1 LVDIGRILGLGWRL
15 GFIGGIY
22 FVTEDGLDVVEEGVE
37 AGYIMCFCEMAAQGW
52 EESGELLL
60 LLWVF
65 RRNTCSW
72 SAYY

>member
-1 LVDIGRILGLGWRL
+1 MVDIGRIWGL
-15 GFIGGIY
+15 GGIY
-22 FVTEDGLDVVEEGVE
+22 FVAEDGLDVVEEGVE
-37 AGYIMCFCEMAAQGW
+37 AGYIVCFYEMAAQGW
-52 EESGELLL
+52 EESGKLLL